1 MMLEENPGP
10 GAGVVHRRHRQRSG
24 NGASS
29 GIPTHHAPPS
39 SPDDVSISSDDSKK
53 LRHNRKGWLAR
64 LLTSKGMVAVLVVL
78 IVGSSIAALLFWDGS
93 AIVADHVGGGGG
105 YGSSL
110 RGRGVQLAKE
120 VGNRWEKHRRNVREA
135 RSARESPGK
144 KQRVKND
151 DRSSPEAAGM
161 GALDYAGKQPTG
173 TETASRGSRSN
184 RGQTS
189 AATNTE
195 VSGNDDLDEVT
206 QNEQDPGG
214 NTADEDAASQ
224 DNATAAAS
232 GDSTKEGE
240 EGEEREESDHFW
252 ITDYTYV
259 DVYNTSL
266 PENKYLAS
274 DLSME
279 NPSKVARNM
288 VARISS
294 SVSFFSSSLFVSFVC
309 KSPGYV
315 VVVGGGGAKLF
326 SFELL
331 SLLAY
336 V

>member
-53 LRHNRKGWLAR
+53 IRHNRKGWLAR
-64 LLTSKGMVAVLVVL
+64 LLPSKGTMAVLVLLV
-78 IVGSSIAALLFWDGS
+78 VGSSIAALLFLDGS

-135 RSARESPGK
+135 RSAREIPGK
-144 KQRVKND
+144 TQRVKND

-161 GALDYAGKQPTG
+161 GALDYTGKQP

-184 RGQTS
+184 RGRRTS
-189 AATNTE
+189 GATNTE
-195 VSGNDDLDEVT
+195 VSGSDDVDVPVVT
-206 QNEQDPGG
+206 KNEQDPGG

-224 DNATAAAS
+224 DNATAATE
-232 GDSTKEGE
+232 DGE
-240 EGEEREESDHFW
+240 VGEEREESDHSW
-252 ITDYTYV
+252 IIDYTYV

-266 PENKYLAS
+266 PENKYLVS
-274 DLSME
+274 DLGME
-279 NPSKVARNM
+279 NPSKVAHNM

-294 SVSFFSSSLFVSFVC
+294 SVSCFALFIFCLQDPS
-309 KSPGYV
+309 
-315 VVVGGGGAKLF
+315 
-326 SFELL
+326 
-331 SLLAY
+331 
-336 V
+336 

>member
-10 GAGVVHRRHRQRSG
+10 GAGVVHRRHRQRSRK

-53 LRHNRKGWLAR
+53 LRHNRKGRLAR
-64 LLTSKGMVAVLVVL
+64 LSPSKGTMAVLVVL
-78 IVGSSIAALLFWDGS
+78 IVGSSIAALLFWNGS

-151 DRSSPEAAGM
+151 DRSSLEAAGI

-184 RGQTS
+184 RGRTS
-189 AATNTE
+189 GATNTE
-195 VSGNDDLDEVT
+195 VSGNDDLGVVT
-206 QNEQDPGG
+206 KNEQDPGG
-214 NTADEDAASQ
+214 NAADEDAASQ
-224 DNATAAAS
+224 DNAAAAS
-232 GDSTKEGE
+232 GDSTEDGEGE
-240 EGEEREESDHFW
+240 EGEEREESDHSW
-252 ITDYTYV
+252 IIDYTYV
-259 DVYNTSL
+259 DVYNKSL

-274 DLSME
+274 DLSIE
-279 NPSKVARNM
+279 NPSKVAHNM

-294 SVSFFSSSLFVSFVC
+294 SVSCFALFIFC
-309 KSPGYV
+309 LQNPQ
-315 VVVGGGGAKLF
+315 
-326 SFELL
+326 LL
-331 SLLAY
+331 VPYCLVSLLAC
-336 V
+336 VSM